1 MIKVIYKSDALS
13 RESKIYQ
20 AKTIGEWLTQ
30 HYEKMPEHLSIF
42 HTFSNAD
49 YAEISFAN
57 EVTPHTSVDLK
68 CLDLMP
74 GTFIVIENPK
84 APAIWIPLVIS
95 LVIGVATYFL
105 MPTPSV
111 AATNANNQNAA
122 SPNNELSSRQN
133 QTRINQRKPDIFGE
147 TWSTPDLLSVP
158 YTIYENN
165 VEVEYLT
172 AFITRGYCEIKE
184 AYDGDT
190 RIRDIAGAT
199 VQVYRPGVNIVSG
212 NPYYRVGSRIT
223 ANPLAVQKQ
232 TSVNGQVLRP
242 SNIETITGDSN
253 IAFSSPNEIVLAP
266 NTQLDFTDS
275 FGSNDTIEISNAT
288 FNVET
293 VENGATVTTP
303 YNLAGTYPVLSV
315 SNDRITLSNPSAI
328 NPAWDQLDSL
338 EGGVSPYLSPTIK
351 SVSEKWIGPFILDN
365 LDRNMIVSNFVATN
379 GLYRTNGTYQAPI
392 NVTVEVEV
400 TPVNEDDEE
409 IGYPILQ
416 SIVLKGSA
424 TARETI
430 GMTLSISTFQG
441 RCKVRARRVNETD
454 KDFQG
459 TVVDD
464 VKWSA
469 LYGAHPLKRS
479 VYENGTVVRAR
490 TYATTG
496 ALSVKERKLNLLVH
510 RELPT
515 YENGVM
521 TTTRQ
526 ATSSF
531 ADALVSLATDSKIG
545 RMSLD
550 NLDLDNIYQ
559 TYHEIVDYF
568 GTPLAAEFCTTLDD
582 SNVSFEEIAKMIEDS
597 CFLTIYRQGTKLRV
611 FFEKPSD
618 NSSLLFN
625 FRNII
630 PKTFEPSRNFGITD
644 DFDGIVYEWTD
655 PADNGRINI
664 YLPDQNVM
672 NPKEIKSVG
681 VRNKWQAHFNA
692 HRLYNKLVYQTETLK
707 FEAAPESEL
716 LILKEPV
723 SCAKDMLKAKYHS
736 GEVEHQDGLILE
748 LSHPVEIQP
757 NINYVIHLQT
767 VDGFVDMIMLDGVED
782 DYFVKLSRL
791 PISPIS
797 TDPSN
802 QAKATYTVIEQN
814 NTGSLSYLVAERT
827 PAGKNTNN
835 VTLVNY
841 SARYYQN
848 DGDFKA
854 EPPIDDTPIY
864 IRYDV
869 LDVNL
874 ANLYRMQRGE
884 LPVSG
889 DVYFEVSAGV
899 FVSSSSAYRPELENV
914 YRFIPPWVSAGGDKE
929 TYYRTFSARNEI
941 PAITVGEWP
950 VNVNIYL
957 TIRGSAIGRGGD
969 GGLAQHGIGT
979 PGQSDTEI
987 LNKVKVQRNGFRG
1000 APAILNQHPN
1010 LYLIVDGGTVARGGS
1025 GGGAGPSGYSY
1036 AVNYAIN
1043 GCCGGGGAPFGQA
1056 LSGVYPESEY
1066 DTAYIFW
1073 KDMRLPKTAIASKST
1088 VGSGFNISANGS
1100 YPYSTPKSGNGGAW
1114 GQRGTSADSSTAS
1127 GEFRSYGA
1135 TDGQAGELA
1144 DAITG
1149 VVPLSIQIINGG
1161 QVL

>member
-74 GTFIVIENPK
+74 GTFILIENPK

-147 TWSTPDLLSVP
+147 AWSTPDLLAVP
-158 YTIYENN
+158 YTVYENN

-223 ANPLAVQKQ
+223 AEPLGVQKQ

-253 IAFSSPNEIVLAP
+253 IGFSSPNEIVLAP

-275 FGSNDTIEISNAT
+275 FSSNDTIEITNAS
-288 FNVET
+288 FNIET

-328 NPAWDQLDSL
+328 NPAWDQLDNL
-338 EGGVSPYLSPTIK
+338 ENGTSPYISPTIK

-379 GLYRTNGTYQAPI
+379 GLYLTNGNFQSPV

-400 TPVNEDDEE
+400 TPVDENDQD
-409 IGYPILQ
+409 IGYPILK
-416 SIVLKGSA
+416 SVVLKGSA
-424 TARETI
+424 TARETV

-441 RCKVRARRVNETD
+441 RCKVRARRVNETN

-464 VKWSA
+464 VKWFA

-490 TYATTG
+490 TYATAG
-496 ALSVKERKLNLLVH
+496 ALSVKERKLNLLVQ

-515 YENGVM
+515 YENGAM
-521 TTTRQ
+521 TTARQ

-531 ADALVSLATDSKIG
+531 ADALVSLATDPKIG

-550 NLDLDNIYQ
+550 NLDLDNIYE
-559 TYHEIVDYF
+559 TYHDIVDYF

-723 SCAKDMLKAKYHS
+723 SCAKDMLKAKYQS

-748 LSHPVEIQP
+748 LSHPVEMQP
-757 NINYVIHLQT
+757 NINYVIYLQT

-782 DYFVKLSRL
+782 GYFVKLSRL

-802 QAKATYTVIEQN
+802 QVKATYTIIEQN
-814 NTGSLSYLVAERT
+814 NAGSLSYLVAERT

-854 EPPIDDTPIY
+854 EPPIDETPIY

-884 LPVSG
+884 LPNTG

-914 YRFIPPWVSAGGDKE
+914 YRYKPPYAPGGGDTT
-929 TYYRTFSARNEI
+929 TYFRTFPARNEI

-950 VNVNIYL
+950 QNVNIYL
-957 TIRGSAIGRGGD
+957 TIKGDVVGRGGD
-969 GGLAQHGIGT
+969 GGLAQHSIGADT
-979 PGQSDTEI
+979 TDQSI
-987 LNKVKVQRNGFRG
+987 LPMVKQQRNGYRG
-1000 APAILNQHPN
+1000 APAISNEHPN
-1010 LYLIVDGGTVARGGS
+1010 FNLIVDGGTVARGGT
-1025 GGGAGPSGYSY
+1025 GGGASPAGYST
-1036 AVNYAIN
+1036 ALNYAIN

-1056 LSGVYPESEY
+1056 LSGVYPELEY
-1066 DTAYIFW
+1066 DSDKVYW
-1073 KDMRLPKTAIASKST
+1073 KDMRVPNTAVAGKTSGGTGYSK
-1088 VGSGFNISANGS
+1088 GFDGS
-1100 YPYSTPKSGNGGAW
+1100 YGYSSGISGNGGAW
-1114 GQRGTSADSSTAS
+1114 AQQGTSSNNSTVS
-1127 GEFRSYGA
+1127 GAFQSYGA
-1135 TDGQAGELA
+1135 PEGQPGELA

-1149 VVPLSIQIINGG
+1149 VAPLSIQIINGG